1 MHSNI
6 VPCNNNVSSRIIFNL
21 HMFTLA
27 IQFIVPL
34 FFVCFQT
41 FRNQF
46 KKATAS
52 GKQRLVVQ
60 SKIGRGMSM
69 QMLY

>member
-34 FFVCFQT
+34 FLSVSKHLET
-41 FRNQF
+41 NL

-69 QMLY
+69 QMVY